1 LPDAGVREPEIN
13 PWLVAVSVMSA
24 TFMEVLDTTVV
35 NVSLPHVAGSLSAT
49 VDESTWALTSYLVAN
64 AIILPLAG
72 WLARQFGRKRLL
84 MLSVG
89 GFTAASLLCGLAPSL
104 PLLILF
110 RIIQGTTGGA
120 LQPLSQAVMLEAFP
134 PEQRGKAM
142 AFWGL
147 GIVVAP
153 ILGPVLGGWLTDSYS
168 WRWVFYINLPVGL
181 LALVMIERFVHDPH
195 YIRPG
200 AGRIDW
206 TGIGL
211 LAVGIGAL
219 QVFLD
224 KGQEDDW
231 FASDSIT
238 MLAVVSAVALAA
250 FLVHELRTAHP
261 VVDLRVL
268 RVRTFSAGV
277 VLMSVVGFVLFGSLV
292 LLPIFLQTLLG
303 YPALQ
308 AGIALSPRGV
318 GSFLAMPLVGMIIGR
333 IEARKLLAAG
343 LVLGCVTLL
352 WLGGLNLDAGYWD
365 IFWPQFLQ
373 GAALALLFVPLTT
386 ISMDPIPRES
396 MGNATS
402 IFNLMR
408 NIGGSLGI
416 AVATTIL
423 ERRQQLHTSMLAA
436 HVDVYNPQARALFE
450 QIRAALEARGSDV
463 VTAGQQALVIVNGL
477 VRRQAA
483 ALAFTDVFRLLGI
496 LFLLVLPLLFLMRRP
511 RAGRGAGPA
520 H

>member
-1 LPDAGVREPEIN
+1 MAPDGARSQEIN

-35 NVSLPHVAGSLSAT
+35 NVSLPHVAGNLSAT
-49 VDESTWALTSYLVAN
+49 IDESTWALTSYLVAN

-84 MLSVG
+84 MLSVS
-89 GFTAASLLCGLAPSL
+89 GFTAASFLCGLAPSL

-134 PEQRGKAM
+134 PEKRGKAM

-168 WRWVFYINLPVGL
+168 WRWVFYINVPIGL
-181 LALVMIERFVHDPH
+181 LALFMIQRFVNDPH
-195 YIRPG
+195 YITRG
-200 AGRIDW
+200 AGRVDW
-206 TGIGL
+206 TGIGF

-219 QVFLD
+219 QIFLD

-231 FASDSIT
+231 FASDLIT
-238 MLAVVSAVALAA
+238 MLAILSALSLAA
-250 FLVHELRTAHP
+250 FLVHELRTTDP

-268 RVRTFSAGV
+268 RLRTFSAGV
-277 VLMSVVGFVLFGSLV
+277 ALMTVVGFVLFGSLV

-308 AGIALSPRGV
+308 AGIALAPRGM
-318 GSFLAMPLVGMIIGR
+318 GSFLAMPLVGILIGR
-333 IEARKLLAAG
+333 IEARKLLAGG
-343 LVLGCVTLL
+343 LVLGSVTLL
-352 WLGGLNLDAGYWD
+352 WLGGLNLDAGYWN
-365 IFWPQFLQ
+365 IFWPQFMQ
-373 GAALALLFVPLTT
+373 GVALALLFVPLTT

-416 AVATTIL
+416 AVATTLL
-423 ERRQQLHTSMLAA
+423 ERRQELHKSMLAA
-436 HVDVYNPQARALFE
+436 HVDIYNPEARALYD
-450 QIRAALEARGSDV
+450 QIRAALVARGSDV
-463 VTAGQQALVIVNGL
+463 VTAGQQAMIIISGL

-496 LFLLVLPLLFLMRRP
+496 LFLLVLPLLLIMKRP
-511 RAGRGAGPA
+511 RTSRGHGPG